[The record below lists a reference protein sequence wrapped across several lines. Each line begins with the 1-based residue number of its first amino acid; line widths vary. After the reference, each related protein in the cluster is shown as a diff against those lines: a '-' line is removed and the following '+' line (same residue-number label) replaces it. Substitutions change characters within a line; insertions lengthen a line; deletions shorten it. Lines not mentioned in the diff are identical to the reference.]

1 MFLIADIEEHA
12 QVGTHLLRVSAH
24 DIDSDAKDAIVLYYM
39 DDFSALF
46 SIKPTTGNTCF
57 NSMSLHLFNAI

>member
-46 SIKPTTGNTCF
+46 SIKPTTGTTCF
-57 NSMSLHLFNAI
+57 NNMSIHLFNPI